1 MIRTRLR
8 RSRTISASV
17 LSGHSLTISDF
28 TAVRCLVILALAGVA
43 FAAEE
48 VSPVAP
54 GAGLV
59 VVYSDKAFFECPVWD
74 YAHGAL
80 YFDSYQKKVDRLVRL
95 EADGSVTPQEG
106 TEGVGGA
113 FLARDGRILA
123 ADCAKHRILSFAA
136 GPDGLS
142 DPKVMAEDPA
152 WHQPNDICEAPS
164 GHIYFTDPD
173 FSEKKSG
180 SVFHLFPSGKVSRA
194 VSHLPCPNGVTASG
208 DGKTLYVSDTS
219 LREWWA
225 FPILADGGLG
235 EGRVFFK
242 PESDARAGGPDGMTS
257 DEFGNLYLTG
267 MGGVWIVSPTG
278 RQLDFIPV
286 PEFCSNVR
294 IGGPDRKTLYITC
307 SKKVYSLSL
316 KARAGWPHPG

>member
-1 MIRTRLR
+1 MI
-8 RSRTISASV
+8 
-17 LSGHSLTISDF
+17 
-28 TAVRCLVILALAGVA
+28 ILALAGIA
-43 FAAEE
+43 SAADQA
-48 VSPVAP
+48 SLVAP

-59 VVYSDKAFFECPVWD
+59 VVHEDKAFFECPVWD
-74 YAHGAL
+74 YAHGVL

-95 EADGSVTPQEG
+95 ETDGRVTPQRG

-123 ADCAKHRILSFAA
+123 ADCVKHRILSFAA

-142 DPKVMAEDPA
+142 DPKVLAEDPA
-152 WHQPNDICEAPS
+152 WHQPNDICEGLS

-173 FSEKKSG
+173 FAERKSG
-180 SVFHLFPSGKVSRA
+180 SVFHLSPSGKVSRV
-194 VSHLPCPNGVTASG
+194 VSCLPCPNGVTASS

-225 FPILADGGLG
+225 FPILVDGGLG

-242 PESDARAGGPDGMTS
+242 PEFDAKGGGPDGMTS

-267 MGGVWIVSPTG
+267 MGGVWIVSPAG
-278 RQLDFIPV
+278 RQLGFIPV

-294 IGGPDRKTLYITC
+294 IGGADGKTLYITC
-307 SKKVYSLSL
+307 ARKVYTLSL
-316 KARAGWPHPG
+316 KVRDTQREKE